1 MTRATLQTWM
11 HTNVIFKTILFFITL
26 AIPIWIMAFLSGISS
41 IPVFSHLWLGFYG
54 CLLLCI
60 SYQRTWIK
68 RIMIA
73 ANALSLFLLIS
84 AYCLSGFGAIPAI
97 LLKTV
102 APFIPN
108 PWL

>member
-1 MTRATLQTWM
+1 MRSKLKTWI
-11 HTNVIFKTILFFITL
+11 HTNIVFKVILFFVTL
-26 AIPIWIMAFLSGISS
+26 AIPIWIMAFLIGFSS
-41 IPVFSHLWLGFYG
+41 VPVFSHLWLGFYG

-60 SYQRTWIK
+60 SYQRIWIK
-68 RIMIA
+68 SILVA
-73 ANALSLFLLIS
+73 ANGLSLFFLIS

-97 LLKTV
+97 LLKTI